1 MNRSA
6 EPAGSRRAQAHC
18 QLDLNYTQD
27 IRIDKLT
34 LQLAG
39 DPFNMFNK
47 QTGYNYQS
55 AVHSADFDKPR
66 SHFDPRQFQLTARLR
81 F

>member
-1 MNRSA
+1 M
-6 EPAGSRRAQAHC
+6 
-18 QLDLNYTQD
+18 NYTQD

-39 DPFNMFNK
+39 DLFNVFNK

-55 AVHSADFDKPR
+55 AVHSADFGKPR
-66 SHFDPRQFQLTARLR
+66 SYIDARRFQLTARLR